1 MKNIKI
7 VTCDKYQG
15 DGRAFGTSQFPIKQL
30 ITCISTDGSLPN
42 TYEDIEGCVEC
53 EFAPG
58 SIVMDT
64 ANKKTYIYDG
74 TTFKEWG

>member
-7 VTCDKYQG
+7 VTYDKYQG
-15 DGRAFGTSQFPIKQL
+15 DGRAFGDQSMPIKRL
-30 ITCISTDGSLPN
+30 ITCISTDGSLP
-42 TYEDIEGCVEC
+42 TSYEDIQGCEEC
-53 EFAPG
+53 AFAPG

-74 TTFKEWG
+74 STFKEWG